1 MSSFS
6 WYGICILLHLFLEY
20 SYFKAMTIIAKL
32 SFWIMKPKPKKKSII
47 ARLLLQKMQPFEELI
62 LDALVQFRTEGYAK
76 KLKTSITQKSLSSNK
91 DDLLEF
97 LYNQIAYT

>member
-1 MSSFS
+1 MSNFS
-6 WYGICILLHLFLEY
+6 WYCICILLHLLSEY

-32 SFWIMKPKPKKKSII
+32 SFWIIKPKKKSLIT
-47 ARLLLQKMQPFEELI
+47 RLSHKKLQLFEELI
-62 LDALVQFRTEGYAK
+62 LDALAQFRTEGYVK